1 MVSQY
6 KRWLKKEIIL
16 REQLKS
22 LIHAPSS
29 NDIALVKNTS
39 EALSIVAYGIQ
50 WNSGD
55 NIIITDDEFP
65 SNRIVWESLNS
76 RGVNLKSASLRG
88 TRPEQNIIDLID
100 SNTRLISV
108 SSVQYASGIKLDLK
122 KNSILLKTDEP
133 VINQYYVYSGCLR
146 TYFMDKSGKE
156 HTLQFAIKDWWISD
170 YTAFFSTT
178 KAILN
183 IECIKDATL
192 YKVSRE
198 NMEDLYKTFPQL
210 ERLFRK
216 KLENAFASFQKRIL
230 SNLSQSAQE
239 RYLNFME
246 RYPNIEQHIKNYH
259 IASYLGITTES
270 LSRIRKR
277 IASKE

>member
-1 MVSQY
+1 MPLLSFIKQLYSYYYNKYPILIKTEMSSNSIITEIFREHTFTEEEKDFILPKFKKVE
-6 KRWLKKEIIL
+6 LKKGAIIL
-16 REQLKS
+16 QENEVVRDQYF
-22 LIHAPSS
+22 
-29 NDIALVKNTS
+29 V
-39 EALSIVAYGIQ
+39 
-50 WNSGD
+50 
-55 NIIITDDEFP
+55 
-65 SNRIVWESLNS
+65 LN
-76 RGVNLKSASLRG
+76 
-88 TRPEQNIIDLID
+88 
-100 SNTRLISV
+100 
-108 SSVQYASGIKLDLK
+108 
-122 KNSILLKTDEP
+122 
-133 VINQYYVYSGCLR
+133 GCLR
-146 TYFMDKSGKE
+146 TYFIDATGKE
-156 HTLQFAIKDWWISD
+156 YTLQFAINDWWISD

-183 IECIKDATL
+183 IECIKEATL

-246 RYPNIEQHIKNYH
+246 TYPNIEQHIKNYH